1 MTIYSPEDSQII
13 RERSLRDVATAKPTG
28 FVENFSAAWDE
39 FRNNDRYGAL
49 REQKRA
55 AWQKRIA
62 KVKELTGEDIADP
75 FTATPELFRAGRDRI
90 DPDQLDADQRK
101 WFDALPEV
109 RDPIGMVYSLFENDN
124 GLTEPQRLREH
135 ERRIEEIRRGLPDGM
150 QKLIP
155 TAEDIERE
163 LAGRAGELERRSAD
177 IGARATA
184 GGTFGR
190 IAGGGVAATIQPEVL
205 VTLPLGAP
213 VRAGLLARILTE
225 AGVAALSE
233 ASLQPGVQAQR
244 EALGLDSGM
253 AQAVENIGGAA
264 LGAGGLTAGIGLAG
278 RAFMMVARGGADAF
292 EKVTG
297 RAPSADERALIDAV
311 QRDMDLERA
320 TPYEDRTPVEFAD
333 DLQNRMTGEE
343 IARRADETERE
354 LLAAANFPQEIP
366 ASRISVQNN
375 ENPKP
380 SLAAQLDGVRFTTDD
395 PATARL
401 LEIGA
406 RLENGTATQA
416 DAQELAKLWP
426 LFDGLASYEAGF
438 RQIVPQNLQDF
449 TRFTRR
455 FWRDVREQAGDSDA
469 LHVAAPIIDPEAV
482 SEYRLRLYMA
492 SDMTQGVTRRPITDF
507 DGENGIVILR
517 NDDLKNVDVDAD
529 LMQFK
534 SGADSQG
541 VTERLRGVKRWEV
554 ERAGVSMIYQFE
566 DGRQIIADGHQRL
579 ALARRLAAEGQD
591 IEMPAIVM
599 READGVTPQEA
610 RARAAFK
617 NIAEGTGSSQDAAK
631 VLRDLGAT
639 ADDLNLPPR
648 SALVRDAE
656 GLMRLDDET
665 FGMVVND
672 VISEQFGAIIGRL
685 VDDPR
690 LHPAIAKLLAKV
702 RPANAIEAESIVR
715 QAQAAGVTRETQ
727 TSLFGDKEVA
737 ESLFLERARVLDRSL
752 KMIRR
757 NVDTFRTLSER
768 ATDIEG
774 EGNVLNAAANADRLD
789 VENALRTFI
798 TAQAHRKGTIGDA
811 LTKAAREAKDTGQY
825 AEPARSFVRAV
836 TRAIEDGEV
845 DGAAL
850 SRRGADPQSVDPV
863 GARAA
868 ADKGEGHPQQIDDA
882 DLAKFDDPVS
892 KATDEQALGIER
904 ELKDAMP
911 EVQSDIMDLPVAVG
925 ERIDDAGNRVAD
937 TRTVQD
943 VLDDLEADQ
952 EFVEQLKLCDGGGVV
967 A

>member
-1 MTIYSPEDSQII
+1 M
-13 RERSLRDVATAKPTG
+13 
-28 FVENFSAAWDE
+28 
-39 FRNNDRYGAL
+39 
-49 REQKRA
+49 
-55 AWQKRIA
+55 
-62 KVKELTGEDIADP
+62 
-75 FTATPELFRAGRDRI
+75 
-90 DPDQLDADQRK
+90 
-101 WFDALPEV
+101 
-109 RDPIGMVYSLFENDN
+109 
-124 GLTEPQRLREH
+124 
-135 ERRIEEIRRGLPDGM
+135 
-150 QKLIP
+150 
-155 TAEDIERE
+155 
-163 LAGRAGELERRSAD
+163 
-177 IGARATA
+177 
-184 GGTFGR
+184 
-190 IAGGGVAATIQPEVL
+190 
-205 VTLPLGAP
+205 
-213 VRAGLLARILTE
+213 
-225 AGVAALSE
+225 
-233 ASLQPGVQAQR
+233 
-244 EALGLDSGM
+244 
-253 AQAVENIGGAA
+253 
-264 LGAGGLTAGIGLAG
+264 
-278 RAFMMVARGGADAF
+278 
-292 EKVTG
+292 
-297 RAPSADERALIDAV
+297 
-311 QRDMDLERA
+311 
-320 TPYEDRTPVEFAD
+320 
-333 DLQNRMTGEE
+333 
-343 IARRADETERE
+343 
-354 LLAAANFPQEIP
+354 LAAA
-366 ASRISVQNN
+366 
-375 ENPKP
+375 
-380 SLAAQLDGVRFTTDD
+380 
-395 PATARL
+395 
-401 LEIGA
+401 
-406 RLENGTATQA
+406 
-416 DAQELAKLWP
+416 
-426 LFDGLASYEAGF
+426 
-438 RQIVPQNLQDF
+438 
-449 TRFTRR
+449 
-455 FWRDVREQAGDSDA
+455 
-469 LHVAAPIIDPEAV
+469 
-482 SEYRLRLYMA
+482 
-492 SDMTQGVTRRPITDF
+492 DMTQGVTRRPITDF

-534 SGADSQG
+534 SGADAQG

-715 QAQAAGVTRETQ
+715 QAQAAGVTHETQ

-774 EGNVLNAAANADRLD
+774 EGNVLNAAANADRFD

-850 SRRGADPQSVDPV
+850 SRRGADPQSLDPG

-868 ADKGEGHPQQIDDA
+868 ADQGEGHPQQIDDA

-911 EVQSDIMDLPVAVG
+911 EVQADIMDLPVAVG

-937 TRTVQD
+937 TRTVQE

-952 EFVEQLKLCDGGGVV
+952 EFISQLALCDGGGVV